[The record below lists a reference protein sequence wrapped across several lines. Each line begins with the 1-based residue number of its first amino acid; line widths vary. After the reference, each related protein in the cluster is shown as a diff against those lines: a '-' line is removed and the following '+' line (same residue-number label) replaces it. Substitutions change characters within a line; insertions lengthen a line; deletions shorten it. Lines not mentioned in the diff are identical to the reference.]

1 MRKKSEDEVKKM
13 PSWMAT
19 FLDSMML
26 LLTFFVLL
34 MSMVTFEKI
43 KLEQAAG
50 SLRESFGV
58 LKKGA
63 KTEIEK
69 ESIFKETQI
78 VEEIQ
83 STRKLMSGLVNY
95 IESVNLDNFISVI
108 ETDSGVS
115 IRIMDS
121 VLYGLGDATLRE
133 SAYAILDKI
142 SAIVKNAPYNII
154 VEGHTDDL
162 PMRPNA
168 RFQSNWELSTARAVS
183 VVRYFIEKGVNP
195 KKLAA
200 AGFAEFHPLVPNINE
215 ENRAKNRRVEINF
228 ISPEFMRKNMKE
240 F

>member
-1 MRKKSEDEVKKM
+1 MRKKREEEEKKT
-13 PSWMAT
+13 PPWMTT
-19 FLDSMML
+19 FLDAMML

-43 KLEQAAG
+43 KIEQAAG
-50 SLRESFGV
+50 SLKESFGV
-58 LKKGA
+58 LRQGA
-63 KTEIEK
+63 KSEIKTETV
-69 ESIFKETQI
+69 FRETQI

-108 ETDSGVS
+108 ETDTGVS

-121 VLYGLGDATLRE
+121 LLFDLGDASLKA
-133 SAYAILDKI
+133 SAYPVLDRIAAIARD
-142 SAIVKNAPYNII
+142 APYNII

-168 RFQSNWELSTARAVS
+168 RFPSNWELSTARASS
-183 VVRYFIEKGVNP
+183 VVKYLIEKDVNP

-200 AGFAEFHPLVPNINE
+200 AGYAQYHPLVPNISE
-215 ENRAKNRRVEINF
+215 ANRAKNRRVEINF
-228 ISPEFMRKNMKE
+228 ISPEFMRKNIK
-240 F
+240 

>member
-1 MRKKSEDEVKKM
+1 MRKKIEDEVKKM
-13 PSWMAT
+13 PPWMTT
-19 FLDSMML
+19 FLDTMML

-50 SLRESFGV
+50 SLKESFGV
-58 LKKGA
+58 LRKGA

-69 ESIFKETQI
+69 EAVFKETQI
-78 VEEIQ
+78 VEEVQ

-108 ETDSGVS
+108 ETDTGVS
-115 IRIMDS
+115 IRIVDS
-121 VLYGLGDATLRE
+121 VLYGSGDATLKA
-133 SAYAILDKI
+133 SAYAVLDKI
-142 SAIVKNAPYNII
+142 AAIAREAPYNVI

-168 RFQSNWELSTARAVS
+168 RFQSNWELSTARAAS
-183 VVRYFIEKGVNP
+183 VVKYFIEKGVYP

-200 AGFAEFHPLVPNINE
+200 SGFAEYHPLVPNINE
-215 ENRAKNRRVEINF
+215 GNRARNRRVEINF
-228 ISPEFMRKNMKE
+228 ISPEFMRKNLK
-240 F
+240 

>member
-1 MRKKSEDEVKKM
+1 MRKKREDEVKKA
-13 PSWMAT
+13 PPWMGT
-19 FLDSMML
+19 FLDMMML

-78 VEEIQ
+78 IEEVQ
-83 STRKLMSGLVNY
+83 STRKLISGLVNY

-121 VLYGLGDATLRE
+121 VLFGLGDATLKA
-133 SAYAILDKI
+133 SAYTILDKI
-142 SAIVKNAPYNII
+142 AAIARGGPYNII

-168 RFQSNWELSTARAVS
+168 KFRSNWELSTARAVS
-183 VVRYFIEKGVNP
+183 VVKYFIEKGVNP

-200 AGFAEFHPLVPNINE
+200 SGFAEYHPLVPNINE
-215 ENRAKNRRVEINF
+215 ENRARNRRVEINF
-228 ISPEFMRKNMKE
+228 ISPEFMRKNLK
-240 F
+240 

>member
-1 MRKKSEDEVKKM
+1 MRKKREEEEKKIA
-13 PSWMAT
+13 SWMTT
-19 FLDSMML
+19 FLDTMML

-50 SLRESFGV
+50 SLKESFGV
-58 LKKGA
+58 LRQGS
-63 KTEIEK
+63 KTEVKK
-69 ESIFKETQI
+69 ESVFKETQV

-108 ETDSGVS
+108 ETDTGVS
-115 IRIMDS
+115 IRIMDT
-121 VLYGLGDATLRE
+121 LLFDLGDASLKKT
-133 SAYAILDKI
+133 AYPILDRI
-142 SAIVKNAPYNII
+142 AAIAKGAPYNII

-162 PMRPNA
+162 AMRPNA
-168 RFQSNWELSTARAVS
+168 RFPSNWELSTARATN
-183 VVRYFIEKGVNP
+183 VVKYLIEKGVNP

-200 AGFAEFHPLVPNINE
+200 AGYAQYHPLVPNVNE

-228 ISPEFMRKNMKE
+228 ISPEFMRKNIK
-240 F
+240 

>member
-1 MRKKSEDEVKKM
+1 MKPEAPWKT
-13 PSWMAT
+13 T
-19 FLDSMML
+19 FLDAMML

-50 SLRESFGV
+50 SLKESFGV
-58 LKKGA
+58 LKQGA

-78 VEEIQ
+78 VEEVQ

-108 ETDSGVS
+108 ETDTGVS
-115 IRIMDS
+115 IRMMDT
-121 VLYGLGDATLRE
+121 VLYGLGDATLKE
-133 SAYAILDKI
+133 SAYAVLDKI
-142 SAIVKNAPYNII
+142 SAIAKDAPYNIV

-168 RFQSNWELSTARAVS
+168 RFQSNWELSTARAAN
-183 VVRYFIEKGVNP
+183 VVKYFIEKGVNP

-200 AGFAEFHPLVPNINE
+200 SGFAEFHPLVPNINK

-228 ISPEFMRKNMKE
+228 ISPEFMRKNTK
-240 F
+240 